1 MGQYAPTGRS
11 GGMLAWVI
19 RNDFITRYLNGSA
32 TRRIDNKEVDP
43 CYAFHLTRDVDC
55 LSYATC
61 LAQ

>member
-1 MGQYAPTGRS
+1 
-11 GGMLAWVI
+11 MLAWVI

-43 CYAFHLTRDVDC
+43 CYVFHLTRDVDC